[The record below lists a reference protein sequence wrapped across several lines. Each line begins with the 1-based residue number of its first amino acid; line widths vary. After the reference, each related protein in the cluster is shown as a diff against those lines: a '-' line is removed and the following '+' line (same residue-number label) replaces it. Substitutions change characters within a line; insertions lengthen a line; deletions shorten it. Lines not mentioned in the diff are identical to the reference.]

1 LKSTTRHLGVG
12 ENGAGRGVPHQSS
25 LSMTSALD
33 AGIELCGPG
42 DNDRPASRFLAERVA
57 GGIFFSPTVPGKTR
71 RRVPMKFDA
80 ILQIHSNYSDILL
93 VHTGPKMRRIRCGGR
108 EGAAKEGR
116 EASVAHV
123 GPPLRS

>member
-1 LKSTTRHLGVG
+1 
-12 ENGAGRGVPHQSS
+12 
-25 LSMTSALD
+25 MTSALD

-80 ILQIHSNYSDILL
+80 ILQIHSNYSGILL
-93 VHTGPKMRRIRCGGR
+93 VHTGPRMRRCPSKD
-108 EGAAKEGR
+108 EATAAQTRADFGNFVTLSSAKATKVNAR
-116 EASVAHV
+116 
-123 GPPLRS
+123 